1 MSLSVRM
8 QPVAR
13 RVPEDADGINWS
25 EREVFDELCRQ
36 LPEEA
41 TVLPNLRF
49 TDREGDREADA
60 VVVWPGVGVAIIE
73 IKGAVVEYAGGGWH
87 QHLQSGTKRID
98 PVEQALKAK
107 YAMRGY
113 LRRSSRWQRGDPR
126 MVHHVVLPRTDLPA
140 EFHAPE
146 CPREH
151 VSDREDI
158 GALADRLRRHLDAT
172 SRGGPLDGDDA
183 ERLVE
188 ALAGPSTPQIDQ
200 LRATAVAVE
209 ERSDAVD
216 ALTSKQA
223 SVLDL
228 LRDNRRVQVLGGA
241 GTGKTWLA
249 VEQARRLAADGARVA
264 LLCYSRGLAQ
274 WLQRRVAVL
283 ADSERPT
290 FVGTFHS
297 LGHRWGARVPDGAQQ
312 TFWDVELPAQMVQL
326 ANYLQADERFDAVV
340 VDEAQDFAP
349 NWWDPVHAALADPD
363 HGRVVVF
370 ADEGQLVFSRG
381 ALLDDAIAR
390 ATLDENLRNSVP
402 IAEAFAPLGRHPL
415 TPVGPHGP
423 RVEWVV
429 CPEDEAVEHADAEV
443 ERLLERENW
452 SADHLMLLTTW
463 GRHPEQIA
471 RTDHLGR
478 EGYWD
483 TFWDDRDVF
492 YGHVLGVKGL
502 ERPVVVLAVNGFR
515 EPERAREMRYVG
527 MSRARDLLVVCG
539 PRP

>member
-1 MSLSVRM
+1 M
-8 QPVAR
+8 AR
-13 RVPEDADGINWS
+13 RIPEDGEGINRS
-25 EREVFDELCRQ
+25 ERQVFDELCRQ
-36 LPEEA
+36 LPDVA

-49 TDREGDREADA
+49 TDRDGDREADA
-60 VVVWPGVGVAIIE
+60 VVVWPGVGVAVIE
-73 IKGAVVEYAGGGWH
+73 IKGAVVEYAGGDWH
-87 QHLQSGTKRID
+87 QHLQGETKRVN

-107 YAMRGY
+107 YAMRSY
-113 LRRSSRWQRGDPR
+113 LRRSSRWRRNDPA
-126 MVHHVVLPRTDLPA
+126 MVHHVVLPHTDLADDFQTPQ
-140 EFHAPE
+140 
-146 CPREH
+146 CPREAI
-151 VSDREDI
+151 SGRADI
-158 GALADRLRRHLDAT
+158 SEL
-172 SRGGPLDGDDA
+172 A
-183 ERLVE
+183 ERLRIHMRAASKHAPVDHDDASRLIE

-200 LRATAVAVE
+200 VTATAVAVE
-209 ERSDAVD
+209 EREDAVD
-216 ALTSKQA
+216 ALTRRQA

-249 VEQARRLAADGARVA
+249 VEQARRLASDGARVA

-274 WLQRRVAVL
+274 WLQRRVAML
-283 ADSERPT
+283 SEHERPS

-297 LGHRWGARVPDGAQQ
+297 LGHRWGAKVPVGAQQ
-312 TFWDVELPAQMVQL
+312 SFWDVDLPAQMVQL
-326 ANYLQADERFDAVV
+326 AHYLQDDERFDAVV
-340 VDEAQDFAP
+340 VDEAQDFAL
-349 NWWDPVHAALADPD
+349 NWWEPVYAALADAER
-363 HGRVVVF
+363 GRVVVF

-381 ALLDDAIAR
+381 ALLDGAFAR
-390 ATLDENLRNSVP
+390 ASLDENLRNSVP
-402 IAEAFAPLGRHPL
+402 IAQAFEPLGRHPF
-415 TPVGPHGP
+415 TPAGPKGP
-423 RVEWVV
+423 RVEWVS
-429 CPEDEAVEHADAEV
+429 CPADEAVEHADAEV

-463 GRHPEQIA
+463 GRHPEQVA